1 MIRLCLPHA
10 QSVGCAAGSG
20 PTCSAQEEP
29 SRTAVAVS
37 PAALL
42 PVPDATTV
50 RTLSCDAYFMSCDL
64 PAKQAVGRDRDR
76 DSASHICLHNGKTF
90 VLIALEIVFKFL
102 TIFKHEI

>member
-1 MIRLCLPHA
+1 MTTPSELQEQIRTT
-10 QSVGCAAGSG
+10 AGRE

-50 RTLSCDAYFMSCDL
+50 RGLSCDAYFMSCDL
-64 PAKQAVGRDRDR
+64 PVSQVRQIRHM
-76 DSASHICLHNGKTF
+76 SAISPKR
-90 VLIALEIVFKFL
+90 
-102 TIFKHEI
+102 